1 MLLRLVIY
9 LGLFVDAAMRRQIIL
24 GSLCLIIPFARSA
37 GMWLAVIVAAG
48 FFAQGF
54 WIEGLLSLGYLAF
67 CLVGNWLTSRSP
79 NFKQS
84 VELYQRGSNYIQVT
98 LYTILKADYSAEMDV
113 ESAGVLAAQ
122 VGNFLLGAAV
132 VEDVIA
138 NSAEPLKS
146 QIYKIKNRIPEHA
159 HATMATSRSVRE
171 AVVATLRMRTI
182 ITFGVVGEAYLQ
194 SDEKQRIERVL
205 ATYGAEFPEEI
216 DPRSY
221 VTMAKRFRDSV
232 FKT

>member
-1 MLLRLVIY
+1 MLLRLAIY

-54 WIEGLLSLGYLAF
+54 WIEGLLSLGYLTF

-84 VELYQRGSNYIQVT
+84 VELYQRGSKYIQVT
-98 LYTILKADYSAEMDV
+98 LFIMLKSDYSAEMDA

-122 VGNFLLGAAV
+122 VGNFLLGTS

-146 QIYKIKNRIPEHA
+146 QIYKIKDRIPEYA
-159 HATMATSRSVRE
+159 HATMAASRSVRE
-171 AVVATLRMRTI
+171 VVVATLRMRTV
-182 ITFGVVGEAYLQ
+182 ITFGLVGEAYMR
-194 SDEKQRIERVL
+194 SDEKERIERVL

-221 VTMAKRFRDSV
+221 VAMGERFRDSV
-232 FKT
+232 LKN